1 MSEAADNFASLA
13 PKYEEL
19 GALYADNKDYASKV
33 TIAKVNAVENDTPE
47 EVQGF
52 PTIKLF
58 PAGAKDKP
66 IEYQGD
72 RTIEDL
78 AKFVKESGK
87 HGVDA
92 YATKDEAKKEEGE
105 EKAAPDAEGMG
116 KAAEAATEKV
126 KEAVKS
132 VASEASEAVKSAAP
146 GAEEPHDEL

>member
-1 MSEAADNFASLA
+1 MLTGFAQ
-13 PKYEEL
+13 
-19 GALYADNKDYASKV
+19 
-33 TIAKVNAVENDTPE
+33 AKINAVENDSPE
-47 EVQGF
+47 DVQGF

-78 AKFVKESGK
+78 AKFVKENGK

-92 YATKDEAKKEEGE
+92 YAKKDEAED
-105 EKAAPDAEGMG
+105 KAMPDADSMG

-132 VASEASEAVKSAAP
+132 VASEATEAVKSAAP
-146 GAEEPHDEL
+146 GGEEPHDEL